1 MTDRVDLQAL
11 FDAFNEQYFGD
22 RLATHSVTWSDTT
35 FTFRRGGD
43 LLGATFND
51 RHAIEI
57 HSSVTGPLIRRILL
71 HEMCHVEC
79 RNDPRMHGP
88 CFMNCL
94 QRLVAAEPTLAAEIE
109 DYRDRPTPDYPP
121 GISRSAALWSAILS
135 EIYYYPDRTWAD
147 ARLALAAA
155 MDNTSTEAFDAEF
168 PQAQTEWIQ
177 AAERARRLRFLQ
189 EER

>member
-1 MTDRVDLQAL
+1 
-11 FDAFNEQYFGD
+11 
-22 RLATHSVTWSDTT
+22 
-35 FTFRRGGD
+35 
-43 LLGATFND
+43 
-51 RHAIEI
+51 
-57 HSSVTGPLIRRILL
+57 
-71 HEMCHVEC
+71 
-79 RNDPRMHGP
+79 
-88 CFMNCL
+88 MNCL